1 MPMEC
6 NECKKK
12 FDTKEAL
19 EQHMNDKHRAAPQKE
34 KKKSI
39 SAKKV
44 ILPVIIIIIIIAGAA
59 MLMQKP
65 KYTPL
70 PPVIHTIG
78 NGSAE
83 IIEFSDFQ
91 CPACGAAFPEVE
103 GFLEKNLDKV
113 TFTYKHYPLTQIHP
127 FAYKAAE
134 ASECASDQGKFWEYY
149 KALFNNQQKLQRG
162 DLIGYA
168 KALGLD
174 ADSFTA
180 CLDSGAMA
188 SRVNI
193 DMTEAQQKL
202 ISSTPTFFIN
212 GRKITGIIT
221 ERQYEA
227 EIGVF

>member
-1 MPMEC
+1 MEC

-12 FDTKEAL
+12 FDAKEAL
-19 EQHMNDKHRAAPQKE
+19 EQHINDKHKAVPQNT
-34 KKKSI
+34 KKKNSSNMKI
-39 SAKKV
+39 IIPA
-44 ILPVIIIIIIIAGAA
+44 VIIIIILIAGTA

-65 KYTPL
+65 SYTPL
-70 PPVIHTIG
+70 PPSVHTIG

-83 IIEFSDFQ
+83 IREFSDFQ

-103 GFLEKNLDKV
+103 GFLAKNLDKV

-174 ADSFTA
+174 AENFTA
-180 CLDSGAMA
+180 CLDSGVMA

-193 DMTEAQQKL
+193 DMREAQQKL

-212 GRKITGIIT
+212 GRKIAGIIT
-221 ERQYEA
+221 ERQFEA
-227 EIGVF
+227 EIGVV